1 MLFNVVSSIHSHLTQ
16 DQRNA
21 GLARRAEWQYPPGV
35 KLHSEIWRSTAPEI
49 VTTFECDSYEPIMA
63 IQLAWA
69 DFMQMNVSP
78 CTTPEQG
85 LRIGAK
91 LLAAQGKK

>member
-1 MLFNVVSSIHSHLTQ
+1 MLFNVVSSIHSHLTH

-35 KLHSEIWRSTAPEI
+35 KVHSEIWRSTAPEVI
-49 VTTFECDSYEPIMA
+49 TTFECDSYEPIMA

-85 LRIGAK
+85 LQIGAK